1 MLAAMLTMVGVSP
14 LSAQGNDK
22 EPDLQALY
30 QEIDDAIEH
39 SPQYIA
45 HRLGQIDDLHKL
57 LLDESSLEKRLTLA
71 FVYGGLTAVIIAP
84 QSDKRRKK
92 TPEILAKW
100 AKWPAA
106 KHGSGR

>member
-1 MLAAMLTMVGVSP
+1 MLAAMLTMMGVSP

-71 FVYGGLTAVIIAP
+71 ERLFALKYQNQWYLMYT
-84 QSDKRRKK
+84 
-92 TPEILAKW
+92 
-100 AKWPAA
+100 
-106 KHGSGR
+106 

>member
-1 MLAAMLTMVGVSP
+1 MKRISQWVLAAMLTMVGVSP

-71 FVYGGLTAVIIAP
+71 ERLFALYKPYKTT
-84 QSDKRRKK
+84 RRS
-92 TPEILAKW
+92 IL
-100 AKWPAA
+100 PTCVL
-106 KHGSGR
+106 RLPIRYNRRTR